1 MINFII
7 FRLKNLDMKKIDSP
21 RVGQFSIHDEISIR
35 FMKKLNPGPE
45 VIQIMEEGLRLPFT
59 TDERNI
65 PSYYE
70 PNNRSCIDHVEVAVK
85 KIKSWEEK
93 GFIVRSQRSR
103 SSVHPCQL
111 QRRWII
117 YPGRKNCAPA

>member
-1 MINFII
+1 
-7 FRLKNLDMKKIDSP
+7 MKKIDSP

-35 FMKKLNPGPE
+35 FMRRLNPGPE
-45 VIQIMEEGLRLPFT
+45 VLQIMEEGLRLPFT

-93 GFIVRSQRSR
+93 ALLSRFLRSR
-103 SSVHPCQL
+103 LSVHPCQL
-111 QRRWII
+111 QKRWITF
-117 YPGRKNCAPA
+117 PGRKNCARA